1 MILMACL
8 FYVLDDSEDAMCM
21 LNHIAGTIASMHT
34 PTDTLVTCMAELL
47 LGHHDVPMLLGF
59 INDMLMSTYP

>member
-1 MILMACL
+1 
-8 FYVLDDSEDAMCM
+8 MCM